1 MWKRIDAPLQSRH
14 NQTSLHSKCEP
25 VEDLALRSRGLR
37 RATYCSY
44 MSLTS
49 SLSSLS
55 RLTHDRSEE
64 TNVCLTDSTA
74 AMIDELAHEL
84 RQPLSAIE
92 HIAFLLEMSATD
104 GKAVAY
110 IEQIQ
115 DLIEQANRVLEK
127 ARAGLSCAS
136 I

>member
-1 MWKRIDAPLQSRH
+1 
-14 NQTSLHSKCEP
+14 
-25 VEDLALRSRGLR
+25 
-37 RATYCSY
+37 
-44 MSLTS
+44 
-49 SLSSLS
+49 
-55 RLTHDRSEE
+55 
-64 TNVCLTDSTA
+64 
-74 AMIDELAHEL
+74 MIDDLAHEL

-92 HIAFLLEMSATD
+92 HIAFLLKMSATD

-115 DLIEQANRVLEK
+115 DLIEQANRVLDK